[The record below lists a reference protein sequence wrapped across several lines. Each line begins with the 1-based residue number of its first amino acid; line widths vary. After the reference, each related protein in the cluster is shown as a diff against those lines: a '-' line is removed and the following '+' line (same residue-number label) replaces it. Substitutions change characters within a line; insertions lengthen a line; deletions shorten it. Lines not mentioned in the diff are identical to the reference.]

1 MLQRNIDN
9 GKLNGVLFVELMYY
23 CTSYYRLA
31 NAAVHPQCFNF
42 LVFIGQIDY
51 SVLGGVE
58 LSHKI

>member
-1 MLQRNIDN
+1 MVFYLWNSA
-9 GKLNGVLFVELMYY
+9 KLLTQLINMYY

-51 SVLGGVE
+51 SVLGGVK